1 MAILATLVV
10 IRSAST
16 PGVSNFLG
24 DEAGGSTFFV
34 RPIGVMGLDISFF
47 FHDTA
52 GRYVSHTCHQPTRTS
67 TSDNVVPGCNAAAFL
82 ICVLRPQ
89 KQRGC

>member
-1 MAILATLVV
+1 MAILATLVE

-47 FHDTA
+47 
-52 GRYVSHTCHQPTRTS
+52 S
-67 TSDNVVPGCNAAAFL
+67 
-82 ICVLRPQ
+82 
-89 KQRGC
+89 